1 MAEEV
6 APLTDEEKYELA
18 LQTEH
23 ELARL
28 ARTYTIMERN
38 RAEFMQA
45 GACGKLAKH
54 RKVLN
59 IFIKEQKIILT
70 DLAVASA
77 GARVKED
84 VKLSSKLGHLLVEY
98 DEFDNEIR
106 TERNYTKEIEDQIQ
120 MVKKKTLDLAA
131 QQISDD
137 KYQERVLKGE
147 QTVQTLEN
155 KLEVQVKKFCAICS
169 DNKFITFYLNE
180 RTEFNKIWA
189 KLIKNLCIGKKFMID
204 LIEQATIAYDQRE
217 EWVSKLQ
224 FLRTKAHNELV
235 AHIQEMREMQRKRD
249 NDVKLQEF
257 FATKGQ
263 KRFLKDLEDIYLKKR
278 QKNKALIEVNLE
290 NYLNL
295 LIAIREF
302 AHIDHIP
309 EIAKEF
315 LNQEEENFAKFKYVN
330 DLNKQMEELSL
341 RYEKVV
347 NKKNEAAQKIAEL
360 HAVEQKLNAILGG
373 MGTLFK
379 LFRCDN
385 NPLIHML

>member
-28 ARTYTIMERN
+28 ARTYTIMDRN

-59 IFIKEQKIILT
+59 IFIKEQKNILT

-169 DNKFITFYLNE
+169 DNVQLRSEIHHLLNE
-180 RTEFNKIWA
+180 RTEFNKIWD

-204 LIEQATIAYDQRE
+204 LIEQATIAPCMLSHIVYFAC
-217 EWVSKLQ
+217 V
-224 FLRTKAHNELV
+224 FRTKAHNELV

-302 AHIDHIP
+302 AHIEHIP

-341 RYEKVV
+341 RYVM
-347 NKKNEAAQKIAEL
+347 
-360 HAVEQKLNAILGG
+360 QKLTHKKCCMNNAVSNKMRLSKIL
-373 MGTLFK
+373 
-379 LFRCDN
+379 
-385 NPLIHML
+385 

>member
-137 KYQERVLKGE
+137 KYQERVLK
-147 QTVQTLEN
+147 
-155 KLEVQVKKFCAICS
+155 
-169 DNKFITFYLNE
+169 KFITFYLNE

-341 RYEKVV
+341 RYVM
-347 NKKNEAAQKIAEL
+347 
-360 HAVEQKLNAILGG
+360 QKLTHKKCCMNNAMSNKMRLSKILRKRWSIRR
-373 MGTLFK
+373 TK
-379 LFRCDN
+379 QRKK
-385 NPLIHML
+385 